1 MAGKKGR
8 SGTDHHST
16 KPKPGG
22 TKDARLAG
30 RGSKPGPKRKKQ

>member
-22 TKDARLAG
+22 HKDGRKQG
-30 RGSKPGPKRKKQ
+30 RGAKPGPKPKR